1 MSAAARVLD
10 PQTIANR
17 ENSLHSTGPITA
29 EGKAKSSMNS
39 FRHGLTSKQ
48 IVLPGED
55 AEQYDAFR
63 EEHIE
68 IYKPANVAEQVLVEE
83 VCAASWRLMRAR
95 GQETAILQKLLG
107 DKAGLHA
114 EFATLFVEKPKEVA
128 RLLRYITTIERAYYR
143 AAAKLEK
150 MQQERKKQEQADA
163 AREAFVQSVRERQ
176 QQNGFVSQNGPV
188 QFQTVPPAAQTESN
202 ASVQRRR

>member
-17 ENSLHSTGPITA
+17 ENSLHSTGPVTA

-55 AEQYDAFR
+55 AEEYDAFR

-68 IYKPANVAEQVLVEE
+68 IYKPANAAEHVLVEE

-150 MQQERKKQEQADA
+150 MQQERRKQEQADA
-163 AREAFVQSVRERQ
+163 AREAFIQSVRERQ
-176 QQNGFVSQNGPV
+176 KQNGFVSQSADE
-188 QFQTVPPAAQTESN
+188 PAAAAAAAGYSRPSGVTH
-202 ASVQRRR
+202 ARR